1 MKKSGKREVSR
12 RVEKKKK
19 ENLNRDIMHV
29 RIILMLYNN
38 IYLLL
43 SEAINQSNCV
53 QIFVLIKNYIVAGKF
68 FKKKKKSTN

>member
-1 MKKSGKREVSR
+1 
-12 RVEKKKK
+12 
-19 ENLNRDIMHV
+19 MHV

-68 FKKKKKSTN
+68 FFKKKKKINKLDQIKLNWTITYDIKSY

>member
-1 MKKSGKREVSR
+1 
-12 RVEKKKK
+12 
-19 ENLNRDIMHV
+19 MHV

-53 QIFVLIKNYIVAGKF
+53 QIFVLIKNYIVADRFF
-68 FKKKKKSTN
+68 FKKKNQQIRSN

>member
-1 MKKSGKREVSR
+1 
-12 RVEKKKK
+12 
-19 ENLNRDIMHV
+19 MHV

-68 FKKKKKSTN
+68 FLKKKKKINKLDQIKLNWTITYDIKSY

>member
-1 MKKSGKREVSR
+1 
-12 RVEKKKK
+12 
-19 ENLNRDIMHV
+19 MHV
-29 RIILMLYNN
+29 CIILMLYNN

-68 FKKKKKSTN
+68 FFKKKNQQIRSN